1 MYNLSMIK
9 REQYLFKLKQLKN
22 THLIKVISGVRR
34 SGKSTLLEMFR
45 DELLAQ
51 GISQKQITF
60 INFENPEYTDKGID
74 YMDIYRKINE
84 NLVKN
89 QMNYVFLDE
98 IQNVPNFEKLVDGLF
113 IKKNV
118 DLYITGSNA
127 YFLSGELATLLTG
140 RNFEIKILPLSFA
153 EYVSAFK
160 DKSRLD
166 LIFQNYLNYGA
177 FPQTIDLFNIDPS
190 LIREYLL
197 GVYNTVL
204 FKDVIAR
211 KGVNDREILEHVAWF
226 LLDNIGSFTTPK
238 SISDYM
244 GSNYRKVAPQT
255 VDNNLSAL
263 SDSFLFYP
271 TNRYDIKGKMYL
283 QTQQKYYTIDTGLRS
298 AVLGNQANVD
308 RGHILENI
316 VFLELL
322 RRGGQ
327 IWVGR
332 TKDGK
337 EIDFVV
343 KNSKGETEYFQVTE
357 SMSNKNTQT
366 RELAPLKSIDDNHF
380 KCIISTDIGSFNYD
394 GIKQVNI
401 IDWLLEN

>member
-1 MYNLSMIK
+1 MIK
-9 REQYLFKLKQLKN
+9 REQYISKLKQLKD

-45 DELLAQ
+45 DELLDNKVN
-51 GISQKQITF
+51 QKQITF
-60 INFENPEYTDKGID
+60 INFENPEYTDKVTD
-74 YMDIYRKINE
+74 YMDIYNKINKS
-84 NLVKN
+84 LIKDK
-89 QMNYVFLDE
+89 MNYIFLDE

-140 RNFEIKILPLSFA
+140 RNFKIKILPLSFA
-153 EYVSAFK
+153 EYTSTFK

-166 LIFQNYLNYGA
+166 LIFQNYLDYGA

-190 LIREYLL
+190 LVREYLQ
-197 GVYNTVL
+197 GIYNTVL

-211 KGVNDREILEHVAWF
+211 KGVNDREVLEHVARY
-226 LLDNIGSFTTPK
+226 LLDNIGSLTSPK
-238 SISDYM
+238 SISNYM

-255 VDNNLSAL
+255 IDNNLSAL

-271 TNRYDIKGKMYL
+271 INRYDIKGKKYL
-283 QTQQKYYTIDTGLRS
+283 QTQQKYYTIDAGLRS
-298 AVLGNQANVD
+298 AVLGNQANID

-327 IWVGR
+327 VWIGK

-337 EIDFVV
+337 EVDFVV
-343 KNSKGETEYFQVTE
+343 KNSKGNIEYYQVAETIRGEETKQ
-357 SMSNKNTQT
+357 
-366 RELAPLKSIDDNHF
+366 RELSALNNIDDNNHKF
-380 KCIISTDIGSFNYD
+380 LITLDPEKNNFN
-394 GIKQVNI
+394 GIEQINA
-401 IDWLLEN
+401 IDWLLNV

>member
-1 MYNLSMIK
+1 MIK
-9 REQYLFKLKQLKN
+9 REQYLSKLRQLKN

-34 SGKSTLLEMFR
+34 SGKSTLFEMFR
-45 DELLAQ
+45 DELLTQ

-60 INFENPEYTDKGID
+60 INFEDPEYTDINID
-74 YMDIYRKINE
+74 YMNIYREINKK
-84 NLVKN
+84 LVKN
-89 QMNYVFLDE
+89 QMNYIFLDE
-98 IQNVPNFEKLVDGLF
+98 VQNVPNFEKLVDGLF

-177 FPQTIDLFNIDPS
+177 FPQTIDLFNIDPP
-190 LIREYLL
+190 LVKEYLL
-197 GVYNTVL
+197 GVYNTIL

-211 KGVNDREILEHVAWF
+211 KGVNDREVLEHVARF

-271 TNRYDIKGKMYL
+271 ISRYDIKGKMYL
-283 QTQQKYYTIDTGLRS
+283 QTQQKYYSIDTGLRL
-298 AVLGNQANVD
+298 AILGNQANIN
-308 RGHILENI
+308 RGYILENI
-316 VFLELL
+316 VFFELL

-327 IWVGR
+327 VWVGR

-357 SMSNKNTQT
+357 SMSDKNTQI
-366 RELAPLKSIDDNHF
+366 RELTPLKSIDDNHL
-380 KCIISTDIGSFNYD
+380 KCVISTDVGSFDYD

-401 IDWLLEN
+401 IDWLLGN

>member
-1 MYNLSMIK
+1 MIK
-9 REQYLFKLKQLKN
+9 REQYISKLRQLKD

-34 SGKSTLLEMFR
+34 SGKSTLLEIFR
-45 DELLAQ
+45 DELLDH
-51 GISQKQITF
+51 GTSQKQITF
-60 INFENPEYTDKGID
+60 INFENPEYTDKIAD
-74 YMDIYRKINE
+74 YMDIYRKINQS
-84 NLVKN
+84 LVKN
-89 QMNYVFLDE
+89 KMNYIFLDE

-153 EYVSAFK
+153 EYVSAFR

-166 LIFQNYLNYGA
+166 LIFQNYLDYGA

-190 LIREYLL
+190 LVREYLL
-197 GVYNTVL
+197 GIYNTIL
-204 FKDVIAR
+204 LKDVIAR
-211 KGVNDREILEHVAWF
+211 KGVNDREILEHVAQF
-226 LLDNIGSFTTPK
+226 LLNNIGNFTNPK

-255 VDNNLSAL
+255 IDNNLSAL
-263 SDSFLFYP
+263 SDSFLFYSV
-271 TNRYDIKGKMYL
+271 NRYDIKGKMYL

-298 AVLGNQANVD
+298 AVLGNQANID

-327 IWVGR
+327 VWIGR

-337 EIDFVV
+337 EVDFVV
-343 KNSKGETEYFQVTE
+343 KNSKGETEYYQVAETIRE
-357 SMSNKNTQT
+357 EKIKN
-366 RELAPLKSIDDNHF
+366 RELSALNNIDDNNR
-380 KCIISTDIGSFNYD
+380 KYIITLDPEKNNFN
-394 GIKQVNI
+394 GIEQINA
-401 IDWLLEN
+401 IDWLLKE

>member
-1 MYNLSMIK
+1 MIK
-9 REQYLFKLKQLKN
+9 REQYISKLRQLKN

-45 DELLAQ
+45 DELL
-51 GISQKQITF
+51 GHGVSQKQITF
-60 INFENPEYTDKGID
+60 INFENPEYTDINID
-74 YMDIYRKINE
+74 YMDVYRKINK
-84 NLVKN
+84 NLIKN
-89 QMNYVFLDE
+89 KMNYIFLDE

-166 LIFQNYLNYGA
+166 LIFQNYLEYGA

-190 LIREYLL
+190 LVREYLQ
-197 GVYNTVL
+197 GIYNTIL

-211 KGVNDREILEHVAWF
+211 KGVNDRETLEHVARF
-226 LLDNIGSFTTPK
+226 LLDNIGSFATPK

-283 QTQQKYYTIDTGLRS
+283 QTQQKYYTIDIGLRS
-298 AVLGNQANVD
+298 AVLGNQTNID

-327 IWVGR
+327 VWVGK
-332 TKDGK
+332 TKEGK
-337 EIDFVV
+337 EVDFVV

-357 SMSNKNTQT
+357 SMSDKNTQI
-366 RELAPLKSIDDNHF
+366 RELTPLKSIDDNHF
-380 KCIISTDIGSFNYD
+380 KCIISTDVGSLNYD
-394 GIKQVNI
+394 GIIQVNI
-401 IDWLLEN
+401 IDWLLGN

>member
-1 MYNLSMIK
+1 MYNLFMIK
-9 REQYLFKLKQLKN
+9 REQYLSKLRQLKN

-34 SGKSTLLEMFR
+34 SGKSTLFEMFR
-45 DELLAQ
+45 DELLTQ

-60 INFENPEYTDKGID
+60 INFENPEYTDSNID
-74 YMDIYRKINE
+74 YMDVYREITK

-89 QMNYVFLDE
+89 QMNYIFLDE
-98 IQNVPNFEKLVDGLF
+98 VQNVPNFEKLVDGLF

-177 FPQTIDLFNIDPS
+177 FPQTIDLFNINP
-190 LIREYLL
+190 LLVKEYLL
-197 GVYNTVL
+197 GVYNTIL

-211 KGVNDREILEHVAWF
+211 KGVNDREVLEHVARF

-263 SDSFLFYP
+263 SDSYLFYSI
-271 TNRYDIKGKMYL
+271 NRYDIKGKMYL
-283 QTQQKYYTIDTGLRS
+283 QTQQKYYTIDTGLRL
-298 AVLGNQANVD
+298 AILGNQANIN

-327 IWVGR
+327 VWIGR

-337 EIDFVV
+337 EIDFVI
-343 KNSKGETEYFQVTE
+343 KNAKGETEYFQVTE
-357 SMSNKNTQT
+357 SMADKNTQI
-366 RELAPLKSIDDNHF
+366 RELSPLKSIDDNHL
-380 KCIISTDIGSFNYD
+380 KCVISTDIGSFNYD

>member
-1 MYNLSMIK
+1 MIK
-9 REQYLFKLKQLKN
+9 REQYISKLRQLKN

-45 DELLAQ
+45 DELL
-51 GISQKQITF
+51 GHGVSQKQITF
-60 INFENPEYTDKGID
+60 INFENPEYTNINID
-74 YMDIYRKINE
+74 YMDVYRKINK
-84 NLVKN
+84 NLIKN
-89 QMNYVFLDE
+89 KMNYIFLDE

-166 LIFQNYLNYGA
+166 LIFHNYLEYGA

-190 LIREYLL
+190 LVREYLQ
-197 GVYNTVL
+197 GIYNTIL

-211 KGVNDREILEHVAWF
+211 KGVNDRETLEHVARF
-226 LLDNIGSFTTPK
+226 LLDNIGSFATPK

-244 GSNYRKVAPQT
+244 GSNYRIVAPQT

-283 QTQQKYYTIDTGLRS
+283 QTQQKYYTIDIGLRS
-298 AVLGNQANVD
+298 AVLGNQTNMD

-327 IWVGR
+327 VWVGK
-332 TKDGK
+332 TKEGK
-337 EIDFVV
+337 EVDFVV

-357 SMSNKNTQT
+357 SMSDKNTQI
-366 RELAPLKSIDDNHF
+366 RELTPLKSIDDNHF
-380 KCIISTDIGSFNYD
+380 KCIISTDVGSLNYD
-394 GIKQVNI
+394 GIIQVNI
-401 IDWLLEN
+401 IDWLLGN

>member
-1 MYNLSMIK
+1 MIK
-9 REQYLFKLKQLKN
+9 REQYLSKLRQLKD

-45 DELLAQ
+45 DEILDSGA
-51 GISQKQITF
+51 IQKQITF
-60 INFENPEYTDKGID
+60 INFENPEYTDKAVD
-74 YMDIYRKINE
+74 YMDIYRKINQ
-84 NLVKN
+84 NLIKN
-89 QMNYVFLDE
+89 KMNYVFLDE
-98 IQNVPNFEKLVDGLF
+98 IQNVPSFEKLVDGLF

-153 EYVSAFK
+153 EYASAFK

-166 LIFQNYLNYGA
+166 LIFQNYLDYGG

-190 LIREYLL
+190 LVREYLL
-197 GVYNTVL
+197 GIYNTIL

-211 KGVNDREILEHVAWF
+211 KGVNDREILEHIARF
-226 LLDNIGSFTTPK
+226 LLDNISSFTTPK
-238 SISDYM
+238 SLSDYM

-271 TNRYDIKGKMYL
+271 VNRYDIKGKMYL
-283 QTQQKYYTIDTGLRS
+283 QTQQKYYTIDIGLRS
-298 AVLGNQANVD
+298 AILGGQSDTD

-327 IWVGR
+327 VWVGK
-332 TKDGK
+332 TKEGK
-337 EIDFVV
+337 EVDFVV

-357 SMSNKNTQT
+357 SMSDKNTKIH
-366 RELAPLKSIDDNHF
+366 ELAPLKSIDDNHS
-380 KCIISTDIGSFNYD
+380 KYIISTEVGSFNYD
-394 GIKQVNI
+394 GVKQVNI

>member
-1 MYNLSMIK
+1 MIK
-9 REQYLFKLKQLKN
+9 REQYISKLRQLKN

-45 DELLAQ
+45 DELL
-51 GISQKQITF
+51 GHGVSQKQITF
-60 INFENPEYTDKGID
+60 INFENPEYTDINID
-74 YMDIYRKINE
+74 YMDVYRKINK
-84 NLVKN
+84 NLIKN
-89 QMNYVFLDE
+89 KMNYIFLDE

-166 LIFQNYLNYGA
+166 LIFHNYLEYGA

-190 LIREYLL
+190 LVREYLQ
-197 GVYNTVL
+197 GIYNTIL

-211 KGVNDREILEHVAWF
+211 KGVNDRETLEHVARF
-226 LLDNIGSFTTPK
+226 LLDNIGSFATPK

-283 QTQQKYYTIDTGLRS
+283 QTQQKYYTIDIGLRS
-298 AVLGNQANVD
+298 AVLGNQTNID

-327 IWVGR
+327 VWVGK
-332 TKDGK
+332 TKEGK
-337 EIDFVV
+337 EVDFVV

-357 SMSNKNTQT
+357 SMSDKNTQI
-366 RELAPLKSIDDNHF
+366 RELTPLKSIDDNHF
-380 KCIISTDIGSFNYD
+380 KCIISTDVGSLNYD
-394 GIKQVNI
+394 GIIQVNI
-401 IDWLLEN
+401 IDWLLGN

>member
-1 MYNLSMIK
+1 MIK
-9 REQYLFKLKQLKN
+9 REQYLSKLRQLKD

-34 SGKSTLLEMFR
+34 SGKSTLFEMFR
-45 DELLAQ
+45 DELLTQ

-60 INFENPEYTDKGID
+60 INFENPEYTDSNID
-74 YMDIYRKINE
+74 YMDVYHEINK

-89 QMNYVFLDE
+89 QMNYIFLDE
-98 IQNVPNFEKLVDGLF
+98 VQNVPNFEKLVDGLF

-118 DLYITGSNA
+118 DLYITASNA
-127 YFLSGELATLLTG
+127 YFLSSELATLLTG
-140 RNFEIKILPLSFA
+140 RNFEIKMLPLSFA

-166 LIFQNYLNYGA
+166 LIFQNYINYGA
-177 FPQTIDLFNIDPS
+177 FPQTVDLFNIDPS
-190 LIREYLL
+190 LVKEYLL
-197 GVYNTVL
+197 GVYNTIL

-211 KGVNDREILEHVAWF
+211 KGVNDREVLEHVARF

-271 TNRYDIKGKMYL
+271 ISRYDIKGKMYL
-283 QTQQKYYTIDTGLRS
+283 QTQQKYYTIDTGLRLTI
-298 AVLGNQANVD
+298 LGNQANIN

-327 IWVGR
+327 VWIGR

-337 EIDFVV
+337 EIDFVI

-357 SMSNKNTQT
+357 SMSDKNTQI
-366 RELAPLKSIDDNHF
+366 RELTPLKSIDDNHL
-380 KCIISTDIGSFNYD
+380 KCVISTDIGSFDYD

-401 IDWLLEN
+401 IDWLLKN

>member
-1 MYNLSMIK
+1 MIK
-9 REQYLFKLKQLKN
+9 REQYLSKLRQLKN
-22 THLIKVISGVRR
+22 IHLIKVISGVRR

-45 DELLAQ
+45 DELLRHQ
-51 GISQKQITF
+51 VSQKQITF
-60 INFENPEYTDKGID
+60 INFENPEYTDKVIN
-74 YMDIYRKINE
+74 YMDVYRKINQ
-84 NLVKN
+84 NLAKN

-166 LIFQNYLNYGA
+166 LIFQNYLDYGA

-190 LIREYLL
+190 LVREYLQ
-197 GVYNTVL
+197 GIYNTIL

-211 KGVNDREILEHVAWF
+211 KGANDRETLEHVARF

-244 GSNYRKVAPQT
+244 SSNYRKVAPQT

-298 AVLGNQANVD
+298 AVLGNQTNVN
-308 RGHILENI
+308 RGYILENI

-327 IWVGR
+327 VWVGK
-332 TKDGK
+332 TKEGK
-337 EIDFVV
+337 EVDFVV

-357 SMSNKNTQT
+357 SMSDKNIQI
-366 RELAPLKSIDDNHF
+366 RELTPLKSIDDNHF
-380 KCIISTDIGSFNYD
+380 KYVISTDIGSFNYD
-394 GIKQVNI
+394 GIKQINI

>member
-1 MYNLSMIK
+1 MIK
-9 REQYLFKLKQLKN
+9 REQYLSKLRQLKN
-22 THLIKVISGVRR
+22 IHLIKVISGVRR

-45 DELLAQ
+45 DELLRHQ
-51 GISQKQITF
+51 VSQKQITF
-60 INFENPEYTDKGID
+60 INFENPEYTDKVIN
-74 YMDIYRKINE
+74 YMDVYRKINQ
-84 NLVKN
+84 NLAKN

-140 RNFEIKILPLSFA
+140 RNFEIKILPLSFV

-166 LIFQNYLNYGA
+166 LIFQNYLDYGA

-190 LIREYLL
+190 LVREYLQ
-197 GVYNTVL
+197 GIYNTIL

-211 KGVNDREILEHVAWF
+211 KGNNDRETLEHVARF

-244 GSNYRKVAPQT
+244 SSNYRKVAPQT

-271 TNRYDIKGKMYL
+271 TYRYDIKGKMYL

-298 AVLGNQANVD
+298 AILGNQTNVN
-308 RGHILENI
+308 RGYILENI

-327 IWVGR
+327 VWAGK
-332 TKDGK
+332 TKEGK
-337 EIDFVV
+337 EVDFVV
-343 KNSKGETEYFQVTE
+343 INLKGETEYFQVTE
-357 SMSNKNTQT
+357 SMSDKNIQI
-366 RELAPLKSIDDNHF
+366 RELTPLKSIDDNHF
-380 KCIISTDIGSFNYD
+380 KYVISTDIGSFNYD
-394 GIKQVNI
+394 GIKQINI

>member
-1 MYNLSMIK
+1 MIK
-9 REQYLFKLKQLKN
+9 REQYISKLKQLKD

-45 DELLAQ
+45 DELLDNKVN
-51 GISQKQITF
+51 QKQITF
-60 INFENPEYTDKGID
+60 INFENPEYTDKVTD
-74 YMDIYRKINE
+74 YMDIYNKINKS
-84 NLVKN
+84 LIKDK
-89 QMNYVFLDE
+89 MNYIFLDE

-140 RNFEIKILPLSFA
+140 RNFKIKILPLSFV
-153 EYVSAFK
+153 EYTSTFK

-166 LIFQNYLNYGA
+166 LIFQNYLDYGA

-190 LIREYLL
+190 LVREYLQ
-197 GVYNTVL
+197 GIYNTVL

-211 KGVNDREILEHVAWF
+211 KGVNDREVLEHVARY
-226 LLDNIGSFTTPK
+226 LLDNIGSLTSPK
-238 SISDYM
+238 SISNYM

-255 VDNNLSAL
+255 IDNNLSAL

-271 TNRYDIKGKMYL
+271 INRYDIKGKKYL
-283 QTQQKYYTIDTGLRS
+283 QTQQKYYTIDAGLRS
-298 AVLGNQANVD
+298 AVLGNQANID

-327 IWVGR
+327 VWIGK

-337 EIDFVV
+337 EVDFVV
-343 KNSKGETEYFQVTE
+343 KNSKGNIEYYQVAETIRGEETKQ
-357 SMSNKNTQT
+357 
-366 RELAPLKSIDDNHF
+366 RELSALNNIDDNNHKF
-380 KCIISTDIGSFNYD
+380 LITLDPEKNNFN
-394 GIKQVNI
+394 GIEQINA
-401 IDWLLEN
+401 IDWLLNV

>member
-1 MYNLSMIK
+1 MIK
-9 REQYLFKLKQLKN
+9 REQYLSKLRQLKD

-45 DELLAQ
+45 DELINN
-51 GISQKQITF
+51 GTNQKQITF
-60 INFENPEYTDKGID
+60 INFENPEYTDKIVD
-74 YMDIYRKINE
+74 YMDIYYKINQ

-89 QMNYVFLDE
+89 KINYIFLDE

-153 EYVSAFK
+153 EYISTFK

-166 LIFQNYLNYGA
+166 LIFQNYLDYGA

-190 LIREYLL
+190 LIRDYLQ
-197 GVYNTVL
+197 GIYNTIL

-211 KGVNDREILEHVAWF
+211 KGVNDREILEHVARF

-263 SDSFLFYP
+263 SDSFLFYSV
-271 TNRYDIKGKMYL
+271 NRYDIKGKMYL

-298 AVLGNQANVD
+298 VVLGSQANVD

-327 IWVGR
+327 VWIGR
-332 TKDGK
+332 TKEGK

-343 KNSKGETEYFQVTE
+343 KNSKGETEYYQVTE
-357 SMSNKNTQT
+357 SMSNKSTQI
-366 RELAPLKSIDDNHF
+366 RELAPFSSIEDNHS
-380 KCIISTDIGSFNYD
+380 KYILSTDIGSINYN
-394 GIKQVNI
+394 GIKQINI
-401 IDWLLEN
+401 IDWLLGSM

>member
-1 MYNLSMIK
+1 MIK
-9 REQYLFKLKQLKN
+9 REQYISKLRQLKN

-45 DELLAQ
+45 DELL
-51 GISQKQITF
+51 GHGVSQKQITF
-60 INFENPEYTDKGID
+60 INFENPEYTNINID
-74 YMDIYRKINE
+74 YMDVYRKINK
-84 NLVKN
+84 NLIKN
-89 QMNYVFLDE
+89 KMNYIFLDE

-166 LIFQNYLNYGA
+166 LIFHNYLEYGA

-190 LIREYLL
+190 LVREYLQ
-197 GVYNTVL
+197 GIYNTIL

-211 KGVNDREILEHVAWF
+211 KGVNDRETLEHVARF
-226 LLDNIGSFTTPK
+226 LLDNIGSFATPK

-283 QTQQKYYTIDTGLRS
+283 QTQQKYYTIDIGLRS
-298 AVLGNQANVD
+298 AVLGNQTNMD

-327 IWVGR
+327 VWVGK
-332 TKDGK
+332 TKEGK
-337 EIDFVV
+337 EVDFVV

-357 SMSNKNTQT
+357 SMSDKNTQI
-366 RELAPLKSIDDNHF
+366 RELTPLKSIDDNHF
-380 KCIISTDIGSFNYD
+380 KCIISTDVGSLNYD
-394 GIKQVNI
+394 GIIQVNI
-401 IDWLLEN
+401 IDWLLGN

>member
-1 MYNLSMIK
+1 MIK
-9 REQYLFKLKQLKN
+9 REQYLSKLKQLKD

-45 DELLAQ
+45 DELLDN
-51 GISQKQITF
+51 GTSQKQITF
-60 INFENPEYTDKGID
+60 INFENPEYTDKVLG
-74 YMDIYRKINE
+74 YMDIYHKINQ

-89 QMNYVFLDE
+89 KMNYVFLDE

-140 RNFEIKILPLSFA
+140 RSFEIKILPLSFA
-153 EYVSAFK
+153 EYVSTFK
-160 DKSRLD
+160 DKTRLD
-166 LIFQNYLNYGA
+166 LIFQNYLDYGA
-177 FPQTIDLFNIDPS
+177 FPQTVDLFNIDPS
-190 LIREYLL
+190 LIREYLM
-197 GVYNTVL
+197 GIYNTIL

-211 KGVNDREILEHVAWF
+211 KGVNDREILEHVARF
-226 LLDNIGSFTTPK
+226 LLDNIGNFTTPK

-244 GSNYRKVAPQT
+244 GSNYRKVAPKT
-255 VDNNLSAL
+255 IDNHLSAL

-271 TNRYDIKGKMYL
+271 ANRYDIKGKMYL
-283 QTQQKYYTIDTGLRS
+283 QTQQKYYTIDIGLRA
-298 AVLGNQANVD
+298 AVLGNQANVG

-327 IWVGR
+327 VWIGK
-332 TKDGK
+332 TKDSK
-337 EIDFVV
+337 EVDFVV
-343 KNSKGETEYFQVTE
+343 KNSKGETEYYQVVETIRDE
-357 SMSNKNTQT
+357 KTKN
-366 RELAPLKSIDDNHF
+366 RELSALNNIDDNNRKF
-380 KCIISTDIGSFNYD
+380 ILTLDPEKNNFN
-394 GIKQVNI
+394 GIEQVNV
-401 IDWLLEN
+401 IDWLLKTII